1 MKITIL
7 LFAQLKDVAG
17 KSSIELEL
25 SGGTVKDALDVLCK
39 EYPALEPYLQRV
51 QTAWNEEYCKAD
63 APLEDGG
70 TLALIPPVSG
80 GMV

>member
-1 MKITIL
+1 MKITVL

-25 SGGTVKDALDVLCK
+25 DGGTVNDALVVLCRDH
-39 EYPALEPYLQRV
+39 PALEPHIQRV
-51 QTAWNEEYCKAD
+51 QTAWNEEYGSKDTQLA
-63 APLEDGG
+63 DGG

-80 GMV
+80 GAI